1 MRFMM
6 FLTGFGFAV
15 AGGVSFIMYFN
26 LLAAGM
32 TWAEYASF
40 TARRP
45 ECYLFFIG
53 WMFIFF
59 GLKE

>member
-1 MRFMM
+1 MI
-6 FLTGFGFAV
+6 FLIGFGFAV
-15 AGGVSFIMYFN
+15 AGGVSFIMYLN

-32 TWAEYASF
+32 TWTDYFSF
-40 TARRP
+40 IIGRP

-53 WMFIFF
+53 WILIFF

>member
-1 MRFMM
+1 MRFFI

-15 AGGVSFIMYFN
+15 TGGVSFIMYFN

-32 TWAEYASF
+32 TWPDYASF
-40 TARRP
+40 TLRRP
-45 ECYLFFIG
+45 ECNLFFVG
-53 WMFIFF
+53 WILIFF